1 MIYDRKKKKCIEEK
15 ESLVLK
21 ILYGNMVGRIVLKPF
36 TYKWFTNLGECYM
49 NSKFSKHK
57 IKKFIKKNNINMDE
71 YEEKK
76 YSSFDD
82 FFTRKIKSNVRNIS
96 MTNNDLISP
105 CDSKLSV
112 YKINH
117 KTTLNIKN
125 SYYTISELLCDNELS
140 KKYEDGYCLIFRL
153 CVDDYHHYHFID
165 NGKIGKKKLIKG
177 KFHTVRPIAQ
187 KHVKV
192 FSENTREWNLLKTD
206 NFGDVI
212 QIEVGALMVGKI
224 CNIEKNSF
232 KRGEEKGY
240 FRFGGSTIVLL
251 FEKDKIII
259 DSDIVEQSNLGN
271 EVIVKLYE
279 PIGRR
284 CDDGI
289 S

>member
-1 MIYDRKKKKCIEEK
+1 MIYNRNTKECINEK
-15 ESLVLK
+15 ESLLLK
-21 ILYGNMVGRIVLKPF
+21 ILYSNMVGRIILKPF
-36 TYKWFTNLGECYM
+36 TYKWFTNFGKLYM
-49 NSKFSKHK
+49 NSKLSKHK

-71 YEEKK
+71 YVKED
-76 YSSFDD
+76 YDSFDA
-82 FFTRKIKSNVRNIS
+82 FFTRRIKSNVREMS
-96 MTNNDLISP
+96 DNDYKLISP

-112 YKINH
+112 YRINDD
-117 KTTLNIKN
+117 TILNIKN
-125 SYYTISELLCDNELS
+125 SSYTISELLCDNELAQ
-140 KKYEDGYCLIFRL
+140 KYKDGYCLVFRL
-153 CVDDYHHYHFID
+153 CVDDYHHYHYID
-165 NGKIGKKKLIKG
+165 NGKVIKRKKIKG
-177 KFHTVRPIAQ
+177 IFHTVRPIAQ

-206 NFGDVI
+206 NFGNII
-212 QIEVGALMVGKI
+212 QMEVGALMVGKI